1 MKKEVITM
9 AIPMSTALTAEQC
22 AVIRTFLRA
31 LVTFAQYTPTPDVNR
46 FLQEYRD
53 ITTNYHKKGGPKVPL
68 VVGECAWVE
77 CGNKFEYH
85 RYMHQR
91 YCSRACA
98 RLAALA
104 RQRERRKAMQEPQ
117 DAHSGELIG

>member
-1 MKKEVITM
+1 M

-22 AVIRTFLRA
+22 ATIRTFLRV
-31 LVTFAQYTPTPDVNR
+31 LVTYAKGVPSPDVNR

-53 ITTNYHKKGGPKVPL
+53 ITTDYRKKGGPKVPL
-68 VVGECAWVE
+68 VVGECAWLE

-85 RYMHQR
+85 GYTHQR

-104 RQRERRKAMQEPQ
+104 KQREYRKATQEPQ
-117 DAHSGELIG
+117 DARSGELTRWLR